1 MRVLVTGNLGY
12 VGSVT
17 AQYLGEQ
24 GMTVFG
30 LDAGLFRDCNLDSGH
45 IDVPTTYKDIRD
57 TSEEDFF
64 GFDAVVHLAA
74 LSNDPIGELDPDL
87 TFEINRDAAIRTAEL
102 ARAAGVARFIYA
114 STQSI
119 YGLSESDEEL
129 SEEGPK
135 NPQTSYAISKWEAEQ
150 VILGMASDTFV
161 TCALRPSTVFGWSP
175 RLRSDIVFNNLL
187 LSGLSKGVVEVH
199 SDGKPWRPVVHVLDL
214 CAIISLALRVDKI
227 AISGKAYNVG
237 KLDGNHTVEEIAR
250 SAQDCLG
257 DVDLVFKTED
267 IRDSRSYRV
276 SFLKAR
282 EELGF
287 TAERGLRQAG
297 LEILR
302 KIEQLELD
310 LESIRGRTT
319 NRLQQVAYLKERGLI
334 DETLRF
340 I

>member
-12 VGSVT
+12 IGSVS
-17 AQYLGEQ
+17 AQYLSDQ

-30 LDAGLFRDCNLDSGH
+30 LDSGLFRDCNLDSGH
-45 IDVPTTYKDIRD
+45 IDVPTTFKDIRD

-74 LSNDPIGELDPDL
+74 LSNDPIGELDPAL

-187 LSGLSKGVVEVH
+187 LSGLQKGVVQVH
-199 SDGKPWRPVVHVLDL
+199 SDGKPWRPVLHVLDL
-214 CAIISLALRVDKI
+214 CEIISI
-227 AISGKAYNVG
+227 AIRAEKATISGEAYNVG
-237 KLDGNHTVEEIAR
+237 KLGGNHTVEEIAR
-250 SAQDCLG
+250 AAQDCLG
-257 DVDLVFKTED
+257 DVEVIFNTED

-276 SFLKAR
+276 SFLKAK
-282 EELGF
+282 EALNF
-287 TAERGLRQAG
+287 SAKLG
-297 LEILR
+297 LEEGGLNILKR
-302 KIEQLELD
+302 IDELELD
-310 LESIRGRTT
+310 LVDINGRQT
-319 NRLQQVAYLKERGLI
+319 NRLQHVAHLRESGLI
-334 DETLRF
+334 DDSLRF

>member
-17 AQYLGEQ
+17 AQYLGDQ
-24 GMTVFG
+24 GMKVFG

-45 IDVPTTYKDIRD
+45 IDVPTSFKDIRD
-57 TSEEDFF
+57 TIEEDFY

-74 LSNDPIGELDPDL
+74 LSNDPIGELDPAL
-87 TFEINRDAAIRTAEL
+87 TFEINRDAAIQTAEL
-102 ARAAGVARFIYA
+102 ARAAGVTRFIYA

-129 SEEGPK
+129 SEDGPK
-135 NPQTSYAISKWEAEQ
+135 NPQTSYAMSKWEAEQ
-150 VILGMASDTFV
+150 VILGMTSDTFI

-187 LSGLSKGVVEVH
+187 LSGLYKGVVEVH

-214 CAIISLALRVDKI
+214 CSVISLALHANKTS
-227 AISGKAYNVG
+227 ISGQAFNVG
-237 KLDGNHTVEEIAR
+237 KFDGNHTVEEIAR

-257 DVDLVFKTED
+257 DVEVVFNTEN

-287 TAERGLRQAG
+287 TAERGLTQGG

-310 LESIRGRTT
+310 LEALRGRAT
-319 NRLQQVAYLKERGLI
+319 NRLQQVAYLKERGTI